1 MEILTIIAADTL
13 RVIGTNTCFPDTM
26 ICKVI
31 SSQENTCSN
40 INWTWVIIVGIIALT
55 IIISLL
61 IYKALKN
68 DSIKA
73 ELDKLEKQ
81 HKWEV
86 EAEDK
91 RRYYKYQDQ
100 LLQLK
105 EEKAIK
111 IQLLET
117 LTIEIKEKLS

>member
-1 MEILTIIAADTL
+1 MALL
-13 RVIGTNTCFPDTM
+13 FVSVIYFLYLCTRKPRWREM
-26 ICKVI
+26 
-31 SSQENTCSN
+31 
-40 INWTWVIIVGIIALT
+40 
-55 IIISLL
+55 SLL

-73 ELDKLEKQ
+73 EREKLEKQ
-81 HKWEV
+81 HQWEIK
-86 EAEDK
+86 AEDR

-117 LTIEIKEKLS
+117 LTTEIQEKLS

>member
-1 MEILTIIAADTL
+1 MHPKTK
-13 RVIGTNTCFPDTM
+13 M
-26 ICKVI
+26 
-31 SSQENTCSN
+31 
-40 INWTWVIIVGIIALT
+40 
-55 IIISLL
+55 SLV

-68 DSIKA
+68 DNINA
-73 ELDKLEKQ
+73 EREKLEKQ

-117 LTIEIKEKLS
+117 LTTEIQEKLS

>member
-1 MEILTIIAADTL
+1 MEILTITVADTL

-73 ELDKLEKQ
+73 EREKLEKQ
-81 HKWEV
+81 HQWEIK
-86 EAEDK
+86 AEDK

-100 LLQLK
+100 LVQLK

-117 LTIEIKEKLS
+117 LTTEINEKL